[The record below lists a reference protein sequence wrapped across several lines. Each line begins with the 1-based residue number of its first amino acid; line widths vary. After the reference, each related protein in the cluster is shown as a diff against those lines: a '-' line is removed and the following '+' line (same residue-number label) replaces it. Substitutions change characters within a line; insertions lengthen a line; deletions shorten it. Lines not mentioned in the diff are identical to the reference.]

1 MSISF
6 SGAKKYKK
14 HNGFSK
20 SARIKTPL
28 PSPIHFYSLHQGRN
42 ILLQPTVKKGE
53 RILLGQKIADLNSF
67 DAIPVLSSVSGRVVS
82 VTADMISVENDM
94 LMDQYPYA
102 PPDKSYDTLTT
113 RELLWILRES
123 AVCEVRSGIP
133 VHVLLSC
140 EKTPECVIVCCF
152 DSDPYV
158 SSPQAAAAGNAEK
171 ILKGLSIVL
180 RILGIKKAVI
190 GVENDTKKIYSDFK
204 YHLRYNTDISLY
216 SLKARY
222 PQSRSDI
229 LVKTL
234 TGKSIDAINTVILS
248 SETLCNIANVLES
261 GQPVTDKIVT
271 VSGDDILPPNN
282 YLVPTGA
289 PIASLLTNSGY
300 TSPSIVVNGGITDG
314 RRITDLDEPIT
325 GITKAIIAFNNKN
338 NIPRYAKIH

>member
-1 MSISF
+1 M
-6 SGAKKYKK
+6 
-14 HNGFSK
+14 
-20 SARIKTPL
+20 KTT
-28 PSPIHFYSLHQGRN
+28 Q
-42 ILLQPTVKKGE
+42 
-53 RILLGQKIADLNSF
+53 
-67 DAIPVLSSVSGRVVS
+67 
-82 VTADMISVENDM
+82 
-94 LMDQYPYA
+94 
-102 PPDKSYDTLTT
+102 
-113 RELLWILRES
+113 
-123 AVCEVRSGIP
+123 
-133 VHVLLSC
+133 
-140 EKTPECVIVCCF
+140 
-152 DSDPYV
+152 
-158 SSPQAAAAGNAEK
+158 
-171 ILKGLSIVL
+171 
-180 RILGIKKAVI
+180 
-190 GVENDTKKIYSDFK
+190 K